1 MQDILTSKQISGTL
15 PLIFK
20 ISLTVK
26 NMVIVLAALISFI
39 LWFSAAL
46 QTPARLDKTEET
58 LNILAA
64 RQSKIEGQILLIG
77 QDTKIIKN
85 FLLNRSNKNDK

>member
-26 NMVIVLAALISFI
+26 NMIIILAAMVSFI

-46 QTPARLDKTEET
+46 QTPARLDKAEET

-64 RQSKIEGQILLIG
+64 RQNRIESQISLLG

-85 FLLNRSNKNDK
+85 FLINRSEKNDK

>member
-1 MQDILTSKQISGTL
+1 MQDILFSKQINNSL

-26 NMVIVLAALISFI
+26 NMIIILAALISFI

-46 QTPARLDKTEET
+46 QTPARLDKAEET

-64 RQSKIEGQILLIG
+64 RQSRTESQISLIG

-85 FLLNRSNKNDK
+85 FLINRSNKNDK